1 MWEQVIVLQ
10 RFPQKDKAKPHVELR
25 KKNSMKNKFLQNHGA
40 RPEAYHVLCESQV
53 SWQAGKVKC
62 TKVRAAK
69 KADLLASSK
78 PVCVWGGISP
88 KTLRRVLSSL
98 LVPPRTSLSFCMS
111 FCSHRAATRFSP
123 PIKTELHLPLALLRS
138 DFGLCRC
145 RFTLQAPTCHLAGVD
160 AIITQLV
167 WSPLSLDWEE
177 QATTVLSPHPHWAAA
192 FLLHLELVTEEVKH
206 CKYIF
211 KT

>member
-1 MWEQVIVLQ
+1 M
-10 RFPQKDKAKPHVELR
+10 
-25 KKNSMKNKFLQNHGA
+25 
-40 RPEAYHVLCESQV
+40 
-53 SWQAGKVKC
+53 
-62 TKVRAAK
+62 
-69 KADLLASSK
+69 
-78 PVCVWGGISP
+78 CVGGISP

-111 FCSHRAATRFSP
+111 FCSHRAAKRLSP

-167 WSPLSLDWEE
+167 WSPLSLDWENKL
-177 QATTVLSPHPHWAAA
+177 QLYSAHTLTGLQLFFYIWSWSLRKSNTVNI
-192 FLLHLELVTEEVKH
+192 FLKH
-206 CKYIF
+206 EDL
-211 KT
+211 

>member
-78 PVCVWGGISP
+78 PVCVGGGD
-88 KTLRRVLSSL
+88 
-98 LVPPRTSLSFCMS
+98 
-111 FCSHRAATRFSP
+111 FSKD
-123 PIKTELHLPLALLRS
+123 I
-138 DFGLCRC
+138 
-145 RFTLQAPTCHLAGVD
+145 
-160 AIITQLV
+160 
-167 WSPLSLDWEE
+167 EE
-177 QATTVLSPHPHWAAA
+177 GAEFPVSATTYLTVILYVILQP
-192 FLLHLELVTEEVKH
+192 
-206 CKYIF
+206 
-211 KT
+211 